1 MNSKNVETFTILTLL
16 AGAVYWLF
24 SKKKAL
30 ERVEIYF
37 NSLKLNKA
45 KSNAAGYEY
54 IYIDG
59 FIYVK
64 NNENLNVSI
73 LGGNITLS
81 SGETKIAYAGIG
93 GAKIKPG
100 ETAAIFLEFKVNT
113 AALIESGVDIFSNQ
127 SISNFNVAGEI
138 LTDLGAVKIF
148 KKWN

>member
-1 MNSKNVETFTILTLL
+1 MIDKKIETFTILTIL
-16 AGAVYWLF
+16 AGAVFWLF

-37 NSLKLNKA
+37 NSLKFNKA
-45 KSNAAGYEY
+45 KSNSAGYEY
-54 IYIDG
+54 IFIDG
-59 FIYVK
+59 VLYVK

-93 GAKIKPG
+93 AAKIKPG
-100 ETAAIFLEFKVNT
+100 ETAAIVFEFKVNT
-113 AALIESGVDIFSNQ
+113 AALIGSGIDIFSNQ
-127 SISNFNVAGEI
+127 SILNFNVAGEI

>member
-1 MNSKNVETFTILTLL
+1 MIDKKIETFTILTIL
-16 AGAVYWLF
+16 AGAVFWLF

-37 NSLKLNKA
+37 KSLKFNKA
-45 KSNAAGYEY
+45 KSNSAGYEY
-54 IYIDG
+54 IFIDG
-59 FIYVK
+59 VLYVK
-64 NNENLNVSI
+64 NNEHLNVSI

-81 SGETKIAYAGIG
+81 SGETKITYAGIG
-93 GAKIKPG
+93 AAKIKPG
-100 ETAAIFLEFKVNT
+100 ETAAIVFEFKVNT
-113 AALIESGVDIFSNQ
+113 AALIGSGIDIFSNQ